1 MVGMN
6 LPPQRRWFHLTLD
19 RLVLVL
25 LVWDGFLLLAARF
38 YWLAKGWPVM
48 IALATV
54 GVALLLMP
62 LWFAAALLFRWRF
75 QFSILSLL
83 ALTLAAAI
91 PCAWLATEMRQATQQ
106 QQAIAAIKK
115 LGGNAY
121 DALPDM
127 RPPAWL
133 ERLTGEAFF
142 KDVDQV
148 ALAGAGVT
156 DAGLDNLQ
164 GFSRLRVLW
173 LNGAKVSDAGLEKLR
188 GFGELEGLSLD
199 GAAVTDAGLDNLRGL
214 TRLQFLALGGSGVT
228 DAGLEDLKGLKHL
241 TLLQLPRLPR
251 VTAEGVKKLQQAL
264 PKCKIQ
270 R

>member
-1 MVGMN
+1 MTAT
-6 LPPQRRWFHLTLD
+6 PQRRWFHLTLD

-25 LVWDGFLLLAARF
+25 LVWEGFLLVSARF
-38 YWLAKGWPVM
+38 YGLPKGWAVM
-48 IALATV
+48 IAVASV
-54 GVALLLMP
+54 GVALLL
-62 LWFAAALLFRWRF
+62 LLLR
-75 QFSILSLL
+75 
-83 ALTLAAAI
+83 LAAAI
-91 PCAWLATEMRQATQQ
+91 VFRWRLEFSIGSLLVLAVAVAIPCGWLATAMRQATQR
-106 QQAIAAIKK
+106 QQAVEAIEK

-121 DALPDM
+121 YAPADM

-148 ALAGAGVT
+148 ALAGSGVT
-156 DAGLDNLQ
+156 DASLDNLQ

-199 GAAVTDAGLDNLRGL
+199 GAAVTDAGLHNLRGL
-214 TRLQFLALGGSGVT
+214 THLQFLALSGSGVT